1 MTIEKQKDLLARKA
15 SNDLEKRKKKRNIL
29 AMGNEEQNN
38 AEVFENFEEDDKDV
52 QMTSKDITFIINSL
66 KDNFIFAN
74 LKETEFDMII
84 SNMFSGTVK

>member
-38 AEVFENFEEDDKDV
+38 AEVFETFEEDDKD
-52 QMTSKDITFIINSL
+52 
-66 KDNFIFAN
+66 A
-74 LKETEFDMII
+74 
-84 SNMFSGTVK
+84 